1 MAVSIDIDS
10 RRSGSLKG
18 GIACKPHE
26 RYGHSTGTV
35 GGKLYLWAGGSR
47 QIPPV
52 HTSAD
57 KEQMMSKTEIFSL
70 KSGRWEKHH
79 TRGSSHSGISYY
91 ATAVVDESIYYF
103 GGQCG
108 HGTCYYNTLT
118 RLDTA
123 EMKWKDV
130 QTNLVGIPMK
140 KYSCGMVSFRCDG
153 DTYLFLFGG
162 IGEVDESDQVPGAT
176 YAVSSTNPKI
186 CRTNEHH
193 IISTTTSKGL
203 IFNTLFR
210 HF

>member
-1 MAVSIDIDS
+1 MAVSVDIGS
-10 RRSGSLKG
+10 RRVSGLKG
-18 GIACKPHE
+18 GIACKPQE
-26 RYGHSTGTV
+26 RYGHSTGIV
-35 GGKLYLWAGGSR
+35 GGKLYLWAGGSKHV
-47 QIPPV
+47 PPV

-57 KEQMMSKTEIFSL
+57 KEQLMAKTEIFSL
-70 KSGRWEKHH
+70 KNGRWERYH
-79 TRGSSHSGISYY
+79 TRGSSHCGISYY
-91 ATAVVDESIYYF
+91 AIAVVDESIYYF

-118 RLDTA
+118 KLDTV

-140 KYSCGMVSFRCDG
+140 KYSCGMVSFQCDG

-176 YAVSSTNPKI
+176 YTLSSTNPRI

-193 IISTTTSKGL
+193 IISTTTSKD
-203 IFNTLFR
+203 IT
-210 HF
+210 